1 MKKFDN
7 HVTKL
12 QKEMVD
18 ITNNL
23 NKFRNKNHKTIS
35 LIINNLN
42 ILSNEIVTNNLEY
55 ETKTTNKN
63 SHKEKS
69 NNSIEIYNKKEKD
82 SSLIKKPETNKRSRM
97 NSLLVKKKYDNYTF
111 CERNNKNNM
120 QYNIYN
126 NMIHTPRRNNYR
138 INNINNINSKFN
150 DYYNDIFEN
159 DLKDEIECKTF
170 NQVKNNESNKKF
182 CKNKSSNIKVEKSK
196 EYSNININNIKP
208 NNINKYLK
216 TEMVNKKKRNSITN
230 LLFKNK
236 TDFIYFNKNKQH
248 YHNKVEERNKSS
260 KIQNSYTQRFHTN
273 KSLRQINTFRKKN
286 IIKNIKNDFL
296 NDNYK
301 NISINKNK
309 EYNKYLN
316 MKKETSKNHEEDDK
330 IDTNKLLYLLQI
342 NNIND
347 IKERIKEL
355 NRAEIF
361 TNKIISLFYKYNKNI
376 SDDII
381 NLDDILNYITLSIKY
396 KNENLEYELYCK
408 NLMKRN
414 NIHSFKEFKSFID
427 NILNKNIQNNNFIGG
442 VKRILSTNIDDNS
455 DLNFIDNINF

>member
-1 MKKFDN
+1 
-7 HVTKL
+7 
-12 QKEMVD
+12 
-18 ITNNL
+18 
-23 NKFRNKNHKTIS
+23 
-35 LIINNLN
+35 
-42 ILSNEIVTNNLEY
+42 
-55 ETKTTNKN
+55 
-63 SHKEKS
+63 
-69 NNSIEIYNKKEKD
+69 
-82 SSLIKKPETNKRSRM
+82 
-97 NSLLVKKKYDNYTF
+97 
-111 CERNNKNNM
+111 
-120 QYNIYN
+120 
-126 NMIHTPRRNNYR
+126 
-138 INNINNINSKFN
+138 
-150 DYYNDIFEN
+150 
-159 DLKDEIECKTF
+159 
-170 NQVKNNESNKKF
+170 
-182 CKNKSSNIKVEKSK
+182 
-196 EYSNININNIKP
+196 
-208 NNINKYLK
+208 
-216 TEMVNKKKRNSITN
+216 
-230 LLFKNK
+230 
-236 TDFIYFNKNKQH
+236 
-248 YHNKVEERNKSS
+248 
-260 KIQNSYTQRFHTN
+260 
-273 KSLRQINTFRKKN
+273 
-286 IIKNIKNDFL
+286 
-296 NDNYK
+296 
-301 NISINKNK
+301 
-309 EYNKYLN
+309 